1 VDTSILCA
9 YGAFKMTSPDAYAQA
24 ATLQQVERVFG
35 AIKEHADGRLLK
47 SFGYGDDGSRW
58 KALPQPVRVLV
69 DEVNRVQGPR
79 RDAVLQKLQE
89 SMREAPEKALVLGAA
104 MKAAE
109 RSQERGF
116 SR

>member
-1 VDTSILCA
+1 MSSE
-9 YGAFKMTSPDAYAQA
+9 K
-24 ATLQQVERVFG
+24 
-35 AIKEHADGRLLK
+35 IKAHANGRLTK

-58 KALPQPVRVLV
+58 KALPEPVRDLV
-69 DEVNRVQGPR
+69 EGVNRVHGSR
-79 RDAVLQKLQE
+79 REAVLQKLQE
-89 SMREAPEKALVLGAA
+89 NMREAPEKALVLGAA